1 MKNLIPPRLVTFEM
15 ANNHMGD
22 LAHGLRVIREFAALS
37 REFPEFSFAMKFQY
51 RDLDTFI
58 HPAMRGRDDVKYIK
72 RFSET
77 RLSREQFDALV
88 AETRSQGLLTMSTPF
103 DEASVDLIEEQ
114 GLDIIKVASCSF
126 GDWPLI
132 ERIARSGRPIIA
144 STAGARVETLDNMV
158 SFLRHRD
165 KEFAILHC
173 VAEYPAPDEHM
184 QLGQIDFLR
193 QRYPGLRVGF
203 STHEH
208 PDHADL
214 VALAVAKGADIF
226 EKHVAVA
233 TPEYP
238 ANGYSATPEQARRWL
253 ASARRAFAIC
263 GEPAQRAPVNQA
275 EQDSLR
281 SLRRGVF
288 ARRAIQPG
296 EAVGDA
302 DVYFAFPP
310 EPGQVTANEWSKY
323 SRFVAREAI
332 AVDAAVS
339 TANTDHSDRRAQVLD
354 IAGRVRDLL
363 LRSRITVPGGVELE
377 ISHHYGLDSFDEVGL
392 TMFTIVNRGYCKKL
406 LVSLPGQRHPE
417 QMHRQKE
424 ETFHVLFGDVELTLD
439 GQLRHCKEGDV
450 IHIEPGVKHAFTS
463 RGGAVIEEISSTHF
477 ADDSF
482 YTDESIN
489 RNRDRKTRLMYW
501 LH

>member
-1 MKNLIPPRLVTFEM
+1 MPKRIPSPLVTFEM

-22 LAHGLRVIREFAALS
+22 LAHGLRIIREFSAVS

-51 RDLDTFI
+51 RDLDSFI
-58 HPAMRGRDDVKYIK
+58 HPSMRGRDDVKYIK

-103 DEASVDLIEEQ
+103 DEASVEVIADQ
-114 GLDIIKVASCSF
+114 RLDIIKVASCSF
-126 GDWPLI
+126 GDWPLV
-132 ERIARSGRPIIA
+132 ERIAKTDLPIIA

-158 SFLRHRD
+158 SFLRHRE

-193 QRYPGLRVGF
+193 RRYPGLRVGF

-208 PDHADL
+208 PEHADL

-238 ANGYSATPEQARRWL
+238 ANGYSATPEQVRRWL
-253 ASARRAFAIC
+253 TSARRAFAIC
-263 GEPAQRAPVNQA
+263 GDPTRRAPVNQA

-281 SLRRGVF
+281 SLRRGAF
-288 ARRAIQPG
+288 AKRRIEPG
-296 EAVGDA
+296 ETLNDA

-310 EPGQVTANEWSKY
+310 EPDQVTANEWGKY
-323 SRFVAREAI
+323 SRFVARTPI
-332 AVDAAVS
+332 PGDAAI
-339 TANTDHSDRRAQVLD
+339 TRANVDHSDRRAKVIE
-354 IAGRVRDLL
+354 IASRVREL
-363 LRSRITVPGGVELE
+363 LRSSRISVPGGVELE
-377 ISHHYGLDSFDEVGL
+377 ISHHYGLDRFDEVGL

-406 LVSLPGQRHPE
+406 LVSLAGQRHPE
-417 QMHRQKE
+417 QMHKQKE
-424 ETFHVLFGDVELTLD
+424 ETFHVLFGDVELTLN
-439 GQLRHCKEGDV
+439 GQSRHCREGDV
-450 IHIEPGVKHAFTS
+450 IHIEPGVKHAFAS
-463 RGGAVIEEISSTHF
+463 SGGAIIEEISSTHI
-477 ADDSF
+477 ADDSY

-489 RNRDRKTRLMYW
+489 QNRDRKTRLMYW
-501 LH
+501 LN